1 MSIYRRRG
9 WLLSYFLEISQCGS
23 QGIMM
28 MAFDYVISPSAPN
41 SSDHSTYYEGIHMWS
56 GIIYGRVQ
64 TCFVLTRNIS
74 WLIFIS
80 SIFRRFYFPCISEAL
95 EMKNMIKWRRAH
107 IPLVFIYTTA
117 TMFSTVDIVYSCSK
131 SEHSVEFSSLFRGFG
146 FHAWKMVLERK
157 EWCKAKYNWNIDCA
171 SNTWDLS
178 MQSVITATMLTT
190 MDYVLHSVPRI
201 INSKTINFQGIWFP
215 YMLLWWFWKVMVQ
228 AGWSSIQ

>member
-1 MSIYRRRG
+1 MTQPTPITNRHPCNKQLLTVVWKQIGHLQHGKVGMQSCCWFLEPHMSIYRRRG

-131 SEHSVEFSSLFRGFG
+131 SEHSVEFSSLCRGFG
-146 FHAWKMVLERK
+146 VHAWKMVL
-157 EWCKAKYNWNIDCA
+157 
-171 SNTWDLS
+171 
-178 MQSVITATMLTT
+178 
-190 MDYVLHSVPRI
+190 
-201 INSKTINFQGIWFP
+201 
-215 YMLLWWFWKVMVQ
+215 
-228 AGWSSIQ
+228 

>member
-1 MSIYRRRG
+1 
-9 WLLSYFLEISQCGS
+9 
-23 QGIMM
+23 MM

-157 EWCKAKYNWNIDCA
+157 V
-171 SNTWDLS
+171 
-178 MQSVITATMLTT
+178 MQSQVQLKYWLCIKYMRFKHAVCDHSYHAHYNGLCTALCSSYYQFKNHQFSGHLVSIHVTMMILESDGASRVKFYTVSRREIEAFRE
-190 MDYVLHSVPRI
+190 M
-201 INSKTINFQGIWFP
+201 
-215 YMLLWWFWKVMVQ
+215 MMMMV
-228 AGWSSIQ
+228 